1 VSAAIGKTN
10 RRVMM
15 TVAGIQ
21 FDSMA
26 DLWQDRYR
34 EARGGGSDVPDVRN
48 TEDFMLKKNESNSVF
63 ERLKPL
69 GESFV
74 GLVKGLSPG
83 VTGPERVVRAVLC
96 FFPKFLR
103 AQCISDLPNHKAKQ
117 LSFVIDQ
124 TFFLGLASHLILFNH
139 PSRHLIS
146 GLDTNRVY
154 PKFLEASGKADV
166 VMRPYSKDLHGLP
179 EDIFQAHFTSQVE
192 PLMKRDFFIGFWKM
206 GKVRSHFRNL
216 FFAGTILGVLA
227 DTQASGY
234 Q

>member
-1 VSAAIGKTN
+1 
-10 RRVMM
+10 MM
-15 TVAGIQ
+15 TIASIQ

-26 DLWQDRYR
+26 DLWQERYS
-34 EARGGGSDVPDVRN
+34 EARGESSDVPDGRK
-48 TEDFMLKKNESNSVF
+48 TEDFTLKKNESNSAF

-96 FFPKFLR
+96 FFPKYLGV
-103 AQCISDLPNHKAKQ
+103 QCISDLPDHKAKQ
-117 LSFVIDQ
+117 LSSVIDQ
-124 TFFLGLASHLILFNH
+124 TFFLGLASHFILFNH
-139 PSRHLIS
+139 PSRYVIS
-146 GLDTNRVY
+146 GLDTNRLY
-154 PKFLEASGKADV
+154 PKFLEVSGRADAE
-166 VMRPYSKDLHGLP
+166 MRPYSKDLHGMP
-179 EDIFQAHFTSQVE
+179 EDIFRAQFASQVE
-192 PLMKRDFFIGFWKM
+192 PLMKRDFSIGFWKM

-227 DTQASGY
+227 DTQASKC

>member
-1 VSAAIGKTN
+1 ME
-10 RRVMM
+10 MM
-15 TVAGIQ
+15 TTASIQ

-26 DLWQDRYR
+26 DLWQERYR
-34 EARGGGSDVPDVRN
+34 EARGEGSDVPDVRR
-48 TEDFMLKKNESNSVF
+48 TDDFMLKKKTSNSVF

-83 VTGPERVVRAVLC
+83 LTGPEGVVRAILC
-96 FFPKFLR
+96 FFPKFLGV
-103 AQCISDLPNHKAKQ
+103 QCISDLPDHKAKQ
-117 LSFVIDQ
+117 LSCVIDQ

-139 PSRHLIS
+139 PSRHVIS
-146 GLDTNRVY
+146 GLDTNRLY
-154 PKFLEASGKADV
+154 KKFLEVSGRADAAL
-166 VMRPYSKDLHGLP
+166 RPYSRDLHGMP
-179 EDIFQAHFTSQVE
+179 EDIFQVQFARQVE
-192 PLMKRDFFIGFWKM
+192 PLMKREFCIGFWKM

-227 DTQASGY
+227 DTEASGC